1 MSRLLMMGMALT
13 LLSGCSHFRQ
23 AQDSVTHYQCGTM
36 PLTVTQ
42 TQVQGREQIAFFL
55 DGERHRLTQVA
66 NESGTQYGDDKYTF
80 VRNGN
85 QAAIQ
90 RDGKL
95 IVDDCVLK

>member
-1 MSRLLMMGMALT
+1 MSKLLLMGMSLM
-13 LLSGCSHFRQ
+13 LLSGCSHFRH
-23 AQDSVTHYQCGTM
+23 AQDNVMHYQCGTM

-55 DGERHRLTQVA
+55 DGERHRLTQVSD
-66 NESGTQYGDDKYTF
+66 ESGIRYGNDKYTF
-80 VRNGN
+80 IRNGN

-95 IVDDCVLK
+95 IVGDCVLK

>member
-1 MSRLLMMGMALT
+1 MSKLLLMGMALM
-13 LLSGCSHFRQ
+13 LLSGCSHFRH
-23 AQDSVTHYQCGTM
+23 AQDNVMHYQCGTM

-42 TQVQGREQIAFFL
+42 TQVQGREQVTFFL

-66 NESGTQYGDDKYTF
+66 DEFGIRYADDKYTF
-80 VRNGN
+80 VQHGN
-85 QAAIQ
+85 QAEIQ